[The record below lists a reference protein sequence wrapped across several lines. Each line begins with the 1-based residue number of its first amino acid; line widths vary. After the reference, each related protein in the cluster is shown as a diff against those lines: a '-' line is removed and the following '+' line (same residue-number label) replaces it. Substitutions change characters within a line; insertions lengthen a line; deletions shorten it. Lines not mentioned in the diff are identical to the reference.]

1 MTLKVKICGITD
13 ESALKSALQH
23 GASYIGLV
31 FFPPSPRFLEIEVA
45 ASLTTLA
52 GDKVKKVGVFVDPG
66 NAGLEAVLA
75 HVPLDMLQLH
85 GAETPARVREI
96 KQKFGKPVIKAI
108 ALSGP
113 ADLKLAHQYEDIAD
127 MLLFDSARAPGDTR
141 PGGNARRFDHALLRD
156 ENFSLPWLLSGGLND
171 ENLMAAVAQSGAR
184 EVDVSSGVEQ
194 TPGHKDPALIQKF
207 LERAADL

>member
-1 MTLKVKICGITD
+1 MSVKVKICGITD

-31 FFPPSPRFLEIEVA
+31 FFPPSPRFLNIEDA
-45 ASLTTLA
+45 ANLATLA
-52 GDKVKKVGVFVDPG
+52 GDKVKKVGIFVDPE
-66 NAGLEAVLA
+66 NALLETVLA

-85 GAETPARVREI
+85 GVETPARVKEI
-96 KQKFGKPVIKAI
+96 KQKFNKPVVKAI
-108 ALSGP
+108 ALSGQ
-113 ADLKLAHQYEDIAD
+113 ADLKLAHQYEGVAD

-141 PGGNARRFDHALLRD
+141 PGGNARRFDHTLLRG

-171 ENLMAAVAQSGAR
+171 ENLMVAVVQSGAR

-194 TPGHKDPALIQKF
+194 TPGHKDPVLIQKF

>member
-13 ESALKSALQH
+13 ESALKSALQY

-31 FFPPSPRFLEIEVA
+31 FFPPSPRFLEIEDA
-45 ASLTTLA
+45 ANLATLA
-52 GDKVKKVGVFVDPG
+52 GDEVKKVGIFVDPE
-66 NAGLEAVLA
+66 NALLETVLA

-85 GAETPARVREI
+85 GVETPARVREI
-96 KQKFGKPVIKAI
+96 KHKFGKPVIKAI
-108 ALSGP
+108 ALSGQ
-113 ADLKLAHQYEDIAD
+113 ADLRRAHQYRSVAD

-141 PGGNARRFDHALLRD
+141 PGGNARRFDHTLLRG

-171 ENLMAAVAQSGAR
+171 ENLMTAVAQSGAR

-194 TPGHKDPALIQKF
+194 TPGHKDPVLIKKF

>member
-1 MTLKVKICGITD
+1 MSVKVKICGITD
-13 ESALKSALQH
+13 ENALKSAIHH

-31 FFPPSPRFLEIEVA
+31 FFPPSPRFLDIEDA
-45 ASLTTLA
+45 AHLATLA
-52 GDKVKKVGVFVDPG
+52 GDKVKRVGIFVDPD
-66 NAGLEAVLA
+66 NALLETVLA

-85 GAETPARVREI
+85 GVETPARVREI
-96 KQKFGKPVIKAI
+96 KQKFGKQLIKAI
-108 ALSGP
+108 ALSGQ
-113 ADLKLAHQYEDIAD
+113 ADLKRARQYEGVAD

-141 PGGNARRFDHALLRD
+141 PGGNARRFDHVLLGG
-156 ENFSLPWLLSGGLND
+156 EIFSLPWLLSGGLND
-171 ENLMAAVAQSGAR
+171 ENLIAAVTQSGAR

>member
-1 MTLKVKICGITD
+1 MSVKVKICGITD
-13 ESALKSALQH
+13 ENALKSALQH

-31 FFPPSPRFLEIEVA
+31 FFPPSPRFLDLEDA
-45 ASLTTLA
+45 ANLATLA
-52 GDKVKKVGVFVDPG
+52 GDKVKKVGIFVDPD

-96 KQKFGKPVIKAI
+96 KQKFSKPVIKAI
-108 ALSGP
+108 ALSGQ
-113 ADLKLAHQYEDIAD
+113 ADLKLAHQYEGVAD
-127 MLLFDSARAPGDTR
+127 MLLFDSAQAPGDTR
-141 PGGNARRFDHALLRD
+141 PGGNARKFDHTLLRG

-171 ENLMAAVAQSGAR
+171 ENLMAAIAQSGAR